1 VAVAASLAYWV
12 PAAQAGIG
20 GEQPP
25 SGVVSSVPVS
35 TTPHLNATADNPVEQ
50 IRQLVQCG
58 NTMYAVGSFPSI
70 LKGSTTY
77 ARSNVFSFS
86 ALAPFTVT
94 SWAPNVNGTVNTIG
108 I

>member
-1 VAVAASLAYWV
+1 LGSGCAGWHWWRAAPV
-12 PAAQAGIG
+12 RG
-20 GEQPP
+20 
-25 SGVVSSVPVS
+25 GVVGAGEHD
-35 TTPHLNATADNPVEQ
+35 PHLNATADNPVEQ